1 MRNSIGDRDSFH
13 CRLLKQTTRLP
24 LPVDS
29 YIDLEDS
36 EEEEEEGEESN
47 LEIGCPYCSEGFDA
61 LGLCVHLEDQHPLE
75 IKSGVCPLCATNLG
89 RNMISH
95 LIIQHESTLR
105 ISFLYLLLQLRKLHD
120 DESFSIISLLRRK
133 LQEHSRSLQKESTSV
148 TSSTNAATD
157 PLLLSFVYNPPQS
170 HEPEVVQLDS
180 SAEAGSSKLL
190 PKDYTL
196 ESDILGE
203 SLTCKEHEEK
213 AQKSDFIQT
222 ILFSTIFDDDL

>member
-36 EEEEEEGEESN
+36 EEEEEESN

-75 IKSGVCPLCATNLG
+75 IKTGVCPLCATNLG

-105 ISFLYLLLQLRKLHD
+105 GLVKRKLHD

-148 TSSTNAATD
+148 ASSTNAATD
-157 PLLLSFVYNPPQS
+157 PLLLSFVYNPSQS

-180 SAEAGSSKLL
+180 SAEPGSSKMLS
-190 PKDYTL
+190 KDYTL
-196 ESDILGE
+196 ESDIPGC
-203 SLTCKEHEEK
+203 SLTCKDHEEK
-213 AQKSDFIQT
+213 ALKSDFIQT
-222 ILFSTIFDDDL
+222 ILFSTMFGDDL

>member
-36 EEEEEEGEESN
+36 EEEEEESN

-75 IKSGVCPLCATNLG
+75 IKTG
-89 RNMISH
+89 
-95 LIIQHESTLR
+95 
-105 ISFLYLLLQLRKLHD
+105 RKLHD

-148 TSSTNAATD
+148 ASSTNAATD
-157 PLLLSFVYNPPQS
+157 PLLLSFVYNPSQS

-180 SAEAGSSKLL
+180 SAEPGSSKMLS
-190 PKDYTL
+190 KDYTL
-196 ESDILGE
+196 ESDIPGC
-203 SLTCKEHEEK
+203 SLTCKDHEEK
-213 AQKSDFIQT
+213 ALKSDFIQT
-222 ILFSTIFDDDL
+222 ILFSTIILV